1 MQQTATT
8 IETPLQRVVSN
19 YEERIC
25 GKWKPT
31 SQFYKHV
38 NINQKRFGM
47 LLRGELEMSVSEAK
61 TLSTFFNVPTN
72 DLIN

>member
-38 NINQKRFGM
+38 RINQKRFGM

-61 TLSTFFNVPTN
+61 TLSTFFKVPTN
-72 DLIN
+72 HLIN